1 MNVAMD
7 LNQWSYQ
14 DKVWLIHVVYHL
26 TQYSASCIIKSK
38 RKEVIVESILKKW
51 IAIFGLP

>member
-14 DKVWLIHVVYHL
+14 DQVWLIHVVYHL